1 MYFKKGKV
9 MVTKNTTK
17 FPAVT
22 VEADRQVFSVNVDTP
37 FVWDNYNFSIHAN
50 GDITLNDNTFSSRET
65 AVASLRA
72 IADFLEK
79 LKK

>member
-1 MYFKKGKV
+1 
-9 MVTKNTTK
+9 MVTKTTAK
-17 FPAVT
+17 LPSVS
-22 VEADRQVFSVNVDTP
+22 VEADRQVFTVNVDTP
-37 FVWDNYNFSIHAN
+37 NFWDSYNFSLHAN
-50 GDITLNDNTFSSRET
+50 GDITLNDNTFSTRET

>member
-1 MYFKKGKV
+1 
-9 MVTKNTTK
+9 MVTKTTPK
-17 FPAVT
+17 LPAVT
-22 VEADRQVFSVNVDTP
+22 VEADRQVFSVNVDSP
-37 FVWDNYNFSIHAN
+37 VFWDSYNFSIHAN

-65 AVASLRA
+65 AVVSLRA